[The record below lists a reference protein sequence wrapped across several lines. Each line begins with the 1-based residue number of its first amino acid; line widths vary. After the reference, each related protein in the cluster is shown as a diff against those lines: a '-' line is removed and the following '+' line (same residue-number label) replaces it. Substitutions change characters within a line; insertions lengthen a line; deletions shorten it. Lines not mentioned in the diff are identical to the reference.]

1 MKKNLDNYKELK
13 LKLLLKQRAL
23 SNYSDNYLIELENEV
38 YEHISDIDKV
48 KYEVL
53 ALDDDLPTNNYY
65 EKFAYRKIID
75 RLIELISEG
84 DIDIELL
91 KKLISTL
98 QIIDNKDYAFY
109 TSIKSMDDDYFSY
122 ILEILKNKEEK
133 KKVNKKW

>member
-75 RLIELISEG
+75 RLIEFISEG

-133 KKVNKKW
+133 KKVNKK

>member
-133 KKVNKKW
+133 KKVNKK

>member
-23 SNYSDNYLIELENEV
+23 SNYSDKYLIELENEV

-53 ALDDDLPTNNYY
+53 ALDDDLPINNYY

-133 KKVNKKW
+133 KKVNKK

>member
-75 RLIELISEG
+75 RLIEFISEG

-133 KKVNKKW
+133 KKINKK

>member
-122 ILEILKNKEEK
+122 ILEILKKKEEK
-133 KKVNKKW
+133 KKVNKK